1 MTKSWK
7 EGSTRI
13 PSGCAI
19 SGILHQ
25 QGKRIGAELIIR
37 SIDSMRERSN
47 GLGGGF
53 AAYGIY
59 PEFAD
64 LFALHILYED
74 NTVRLEAERIIE
86 KRCRI
91 TLAEP
96 IPVRKGMFRQSPE
109 IWRYFVHPETDSDEQ
124 AEKQLIMELVMSINS
139 NLAGSYVISSGKNMG
154 VFKGAAYPDQ
164 MAEFYRLDE
173 YQGYL
178 WLAHGRFPTNTPGW
192 WGGAHPFGLLD
203 YTLVHNGEVSSY
215 GSNRR
220 YLEMF
225 DYEMTLQTDSEAIAY
240 AVDLLHRR
248 QQLPMEVVA
257 GIFAPPFWE
266 EIERMEQLE
275 KDFFTKLRITYGSLL
290 FNGPFSI
297 IVGFNGGMMALNDR
311 IKLRSLA
318 AGKKDDLLLVASEE
332 AALRAACPQLDEL
345 WFPEGGEPV
354 IGKVSCSLRKVGAA

>member
-1 MTKSWK
+1 M
-7 EGSTRI
+7 
-13 PSGCAI
+13 
-19 SGILHQ
+19 HQ
-25 QGKRIGAELIIR
+25 KGNRIGPELITR
-37 SIDSMRERSN
+37 SIDCMRERSN

-59 PEFAD
+59 PEFAQ
-64 LFALHILYED
+64 LYALHILYED
-74 NTVRLEAERIIE
+74 DTARSAAEQIIE
-86 KRCRI
+86 KLCRV

-96 IPVRKGMFRQSPE
+96 IPVRKELMKYSPD
-109 IWRYFVHPETDSDEQ
+109 IWRYFVEPLTDGDEAQQKQ
-124 AEKQLIMELVMSINS
+124 AVMELVMQINS
-139 NLAGSYVISSGKNMG
+139 SLSGAYVISSGQNMG

-164 MAEFYRLDE
+164 IAEFYRLED

-178 WLAHGRFPTNTPGW
+178 WMAHGRFPTNTPGW
-192 WGGAHPFGLLD
+192 WGGAHPFNLLD
-203 YTLVHNGEVSSY
+203 CSLVHNGEVSSY
-215 GSNRR
+215 GANRS

-240 AVDLLHRR
+240 AVDLLYRR
-248 QQLPMEVVA
+248 QNLPMEVVA

-266 EIERMEQLE
+266 VIDRMEPVEREFYTQ
-275 KDFFTKLRITYGSLL
+275 LRITYGSLL

-297 IVGFNGGMMALNDR
+297 IIGYDGGMMALNDR

-318 AGKKDDLLLVASEE
+318 AGKKGDLLLVASEE

-354 IGKVSCSLRKVGAA
+354 IGRVASFVRKVGAA

>member
-1 MTKSWK
+1 MIKCRR
-7 EGSTRI
+7 EGNTRI

-19 SGILHQ
+19 SGVMHQ
-25 QGKRIGAELIIR
+25 KGKRIDAEMIIH
-37 SIDSMRERSN
+37 SIDCMRERSN

-59 PEFAD
+59 PEFAE

-74 NTVRLEAERIIE
+74 DTARSEAEQTI
-86 KRCRI
+86 KKLCRV

-96 IPVRKGMFRQSPE
+96 IPVREHLLKRSPE
-109 IWRYFVHPETDSDEQ
+109 VWRYFVEPEKADDDSEQ
-124 AEKQLIMELVMSINS
+124 KQIIMELVMKINS
-139 NLAGSYVISSGKNMG
+139 HLTGAYVISSGQNMG
-154 VFKGAAYPDQ
+154 VFKGAAYPDEI
-164 MAEFYRLDE
+164 AEFYRLDE

-203 YTLVHNGEVSSY
+203 YALVHNGEVSSY
-215 GSNRR
+215 GANRS

-240 AVDLLHRR
+240 AVDLLNRR
-248 QQLPMEVVA
+248 QHLPMEVVA
-257 GIFAPPFWE
+257 RIFAPPFWE
-266 EIERMEQLE
+266 EIDRMEPME
-275 KDFFTKLRITYGSLL
+275 RDFFTQLRITYGSLL

-297 IVGFNGGMMALNDR
+297 IIGYNGGMMALNDR

-318 AGKKDDLLLVASEE
+318 AGKKGDLLLVASEE
-332 AALRAACPQLDEL
+332 AALKAACPKLDEI

-354 IGKVSCSLRKVGAA
+354 ISRISNPLRKVGAA

>member
-1 MTKSWK
+1 MFKYVR
-7 EGSTRI
+7 EGNTRI

-19 SGILHQ
+19 SGIMSQ
-25 QGKRIGAELIIR
+25 KGERIGAELIVR
-37 SIDSMRERSN
+37 SIDCMRERSN

-74 NTVRLEAERIIE
+74 ETARSETERIIG
-86 KRCRI
+86 KCCRI
-91 TLAEP
+91 SLGEP
-96 IPVRKGMFRQSPE
+96 IPVRKNLLQQAPE
-109 IWRYFVHPETDSDEQ
+109 VWRYFVEPEIADDGPER
-124 AEKQLIMELVMSINS
+124 KQIIMKLVMKIN
-139 NLAGSYVISSGKNMG
+139 AGLNGAYIISSGQNMG

-164 MAEFYRLDE
+164 IAEFYRLDE
-173 YQGYL
+173 YRGYL

-203 YTLVHNGEVSSY
+203 YALVHNGEVSSY
-215 GSNRR
+215 GANRR

-248 QQLPMEVVA
+248 QNLPMEVVA
-257 GIFAPPFWE
+257 GVFAPPFWE
-266 EIERMEQLE
+266 EIDRMEPVE
-275 KDFFTKLRITYGSLL
+275 KDLFTQLRITYGSLL

-297 IVGFNGGMMALNDR
+297 IIGYNGGMMALNDR

-318 AGKKDDLLLVASEE
+318 VGKTEDLLLIASEE
-332 AALRAACPQLDEL
+332 AGLRAACPQLDEL

-354 IGKVSCSLRKVGAA
+354 IGRISSHLRKVGAA